1 MDNSSIIRHTVKIK
15 SLRKNASAFQA
26 IQRIYGPFD
35 AYIWS
40 FTGRKSII
48 GHWIAMD
55 EVPRRTELSDIVCKD
70 MKTYGFTFIETTT
83 VYSFLQAIGVVN
95 EHIVSCPR
103 YSELLGGIDALD

>member
-15 SLRKNASAFQA
+15 SLRKNARAFQS
-26 IQRIYGPFD
+26 IQRIHGPFD
-35 AYIWS
+35 VYIWS
-40 FTGRKSII
+40 FTGRESII

-55 EVPRRTELSDIVCKD
+55 ELPRRTELSDIVCKD

-83 VYSFLQAIGVVN
+83 VYSFLQAIGAVN
-95 EHIVSCPR
+95 DHIVSCPR